1 MNVYE
6 LLKVAS
12 QMNLT
17 DEKVSMLRNE
27 LRIADKKFE
36 EELRKKKV
44 DDKLLS
50 KRYYV

>member
-1 MNVYE
+1 MNAYE

-12 QMNLT
+12 KMSLT
-17 DEKVSMLRNE
+17 DEKLSMLRSE
-27 LRIADKKFE
+27 LRIADKKFAD
-36 EELRKKKV
+36 ELRRKKV